1 MHKNPPG
8 NIIVKSETLKAF
20 PSRLEP
26 KHRCSLLLL
35 LFNALLKM
43 LANVVK
49 KKKKERKDIRHE
61 KEGERPVLS
70 LTNDIIICIEKPKN
84 LETNHQNLKEF
95 SIVMNPRLNM

>member
-35 LFNALLKM
+35 LFNALLEM

-49 KKKKERKDIRHE
+49 KREKERKKRS
-61 KEGERPVLS
+61 KTWKRRGKTS
-70 LTNDIIICIEKPKN
+70 IITHKWYYYLHRKTKKPGD
-84 LETNHQNLKEF
+84 
-95 SIVMNPRLNM
+95 